1 MKQGDYM
8 EKDQLSIFQNWQEQ
22 YINEKKVLNMSK
34 NTILNYSRVLDA
46 LYDHYAKFEDT
57 LDFYAIDRAFLLSFL
72 ESRGEIATNT
82 KNLYITVS
90 KNFFTYIS
98 LHNKDG
104 VDFRTRFTDLKAKA
118 KKSDPVSLDNREYEV
133 LTHYLNKPIKPA
145 SYLKY
150 RNNLILKL
158 LLFTGIRASE
168 LLSISLTDIE
178 VLEEEGVYKILIH
191 GKGNKERYIYISL
204 ETIQD
209 ELSYIKEYIRDHSFS
224 TRHIAQTSK
233 GRVMMRSELY
243 LMIEKLFKRIG
254 INKRGVHILRHTFGK
269 KMVQKNVNLSTIKE
283 LMGHENIQTTMIY
296 ARSDEGSMITA
307 VKA

>member
-1 MKQGDYM
+1 M
-8 EKDQLSIFQNWQEQ
+8 EKDQLSIFAKWQEQ

-34 NTILNYSRVLDA
+34 NTILNYSRVLNT
-46 LYDHYAKFEDT
+46 LFDHYARYEDT
-57 LDFYAIDRAFLLSFL
+57 IDFYDIDRSFLLGFL

-82 KNLYITVS
+82 KNLYITVC
-90 KNFFTYIS
+90 KNFFTYVS
-98 LHNKDG
+98 VHNKDG

-133 LTHYLNKPIKPA
+133 LTHYLSKPIKPA
-145 SYLKY
+145 SFLQY
-150 RNNLILKL
+150 RNRLILKL

-178 VLEEEGVYKILIH
+178 VLAEEGVYKILIY
-191 GKGNKERYIYISL
+191 GKGNKERYVYISV
-204 ETIQD
+204 ETIQE
-209 ELSYIKEYIRDHSFS
+209 ELSYIEEYIRTHSFI
-224 TRHIAQTSK
+224 TQHITQTSK

-254 INKRGVHILRHTFGK
+254 INKRGVHVLRHTFGK
-269 KMVQKNVNLSTIKE
+269 KLVQKNVNLSTIKE

-296 ARSDEGSMITA
+296 ARSDEGSMIA
-307 VKA
+307 AIIS